1 MPWDGLR
8 KFFEDFGWA
17 TGQVKQVA
25 DGYVEVH
32 WFEDDTEQ
40 WIPLTEALAHR
51 VSRDAPENEPVA
63 VSVATRTPV
72 GSVSVGVAAAKT

>member
-1 MPWDGLR
+1 MR

-17 TGQVKQVA
+17 TGQVKRVA

-51 VSRDAPENEPVA
+51 VSRDAPDSDSEDEMPVSQLLA
-63 VSVATRTPV
+63 RQA
-72 GSVSVGVAAAKT
+72 G